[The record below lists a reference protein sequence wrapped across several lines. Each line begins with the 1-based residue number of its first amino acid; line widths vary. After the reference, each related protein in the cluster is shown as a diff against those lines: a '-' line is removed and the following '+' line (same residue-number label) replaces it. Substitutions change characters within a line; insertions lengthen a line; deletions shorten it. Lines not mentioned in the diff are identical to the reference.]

1 MANQQTQKDTP
12 EAKLEHIAGA
22 VHEAGP
28 GNGAHAV
35 KEAVD
40 RTVAAGGHAADEA
53 VRVTRD
59 LGGAFANSYGVFAD
73 GIQEL
78 QHGYWR
84 IVQNSFDIAT
94 SRPPGWMRFGNLT
107 ELSEL
112 QREKFSK
119 YLDGVADAN
128 RTLFDVSAR
137 VAETAAKP
145 LQGQAGHRTH

>member
-22 VHEAGP
+22 AHEAA
-28 GNGAHAV
+28 GNGPHVV
-35 KEAVD
+35 KEAAE
-40 RTVAAGGHAADEA
+40 RTADEA
-53 VRVTRD
+53 VRITRD

-94 SRPPGWMRFGNLT
+94 SAPAEMMRCRSLT

-112 QREKFSK
+112 QRGIFSK
-119 YLDGVADAN
+119 YLDGVVDAN
-128 RTLFDVSAR
+128 RTLIDVSAR

-145 LQGQAGHRTH
+145 LQGQAGYRAH